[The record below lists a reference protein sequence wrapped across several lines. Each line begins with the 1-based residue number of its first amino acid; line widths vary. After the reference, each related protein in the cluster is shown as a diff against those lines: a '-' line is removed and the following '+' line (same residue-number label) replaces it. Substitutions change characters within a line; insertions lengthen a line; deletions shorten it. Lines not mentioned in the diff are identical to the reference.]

1 MQNIV
6 NNNLPH
12 ITGVHTYQIEKD
24 DLTMEHFN
32 KADKIIED
40 IQQTTNKVKE
50 LLAKAEEINKK
61 LS

>member
-1 MQNIV
+1 
-6 NNNLPH
+6 
-12 ITGVHTYQIEKD
+12 
-24 DLTMEHFN
+24 MEQFN
-32 KADKIIED
+32 KVDKLIED

>member
-1 MQNIV
+1 M
-6 NNNLPH
+6 
-12 ITGVHTYQIEKD
+12 E
-24 DLTMEHFN
+24 EHFN

-50 LLAKAEEINKK
+50 LLAKVEEINKK

>member
-1 MQNIV
+1 
-6 NNNLPH
+6 
-12 ITGVHTYQIEKD
+12 
-24 DLTMEHFN
+24 MEHFN
-32 KADKIIED
+32 KVDKIIED

>member
-1 MQNIV
+1 
-6 NNNLPH
+6 
-12 ITGVHTYQIEKD
+12 
-24 DLTMEHFN
+24 MEHFN
-32 KADKIIED
+32 KADNLIKD

>member
-1 MQNIV
+1 M
-6 NNNLPH
+6 
-12 ITGVHTYQIEKD
+12 E
-24 DLTMEHFN
+24 EHFN
-32 KADKIIED
+32 KVDKIIED

>member
-1 MQNIV
+1 M
-6 NNNLPH
+6 
-12 ITGVHTYQIEKD
+12 E
-24 DLTMEHFN
+24 EHFN
-32 KADKIIED
+32 KVDKLIED

>member
-1 MQNIV
+1 
-6 NNNLPH
+6 
-12 ITGVHTYQIEKD
+12 
-24 DLTMEHFN
+24 MEHFN
-32 KADKIIED
+32 KVDKLIED